1 VEYLRQFVIPFK
13 GLKSGEHQ
21 YDFDIDDLFFEAF
34 EYSELKK
41 GQIRVQ
47 LNLVKEDSMLVLQFN
62 LAGQITVPCDRCLEP
77 VNIRVE
83 GDEELIIKF
92 GSDFHEES
100 ESIQVIPEGETMID
114 VSNYIYEYI
123 HLLVPARK
131 VHPEDE
137 EGNSSCDPEILK
149 RLDTILPP
157 AEPDPRWE
165 ALKKLTT
172 KN

>member
-1 VEYLRQFVIPFK
+1 MDYLRQFVISFK
-13 GLKSGEHQ
+13 GLKPGEHQ
-21 YDFDIDDLFFEAF
+21 YDFDIDDLFFDSF

-41 GQIRVQ
+41 GQIHVH
-47 LNLVKEDSMLVLQFN
+47 LNMMKEETMLILQFN
-62 LAGQITVPCDRCLEP
+62 LAGKITVPCDRCFEP
-77 VNIRVE
+77 VDIPVE

-100 ESIQVIPEGETMID
+100 ESIQIIPEGEGQID
-114 VSNYIYEYI
+114 VSNFIYEYI

-137 EGNSSCDPEILK
+137 EGNSSCDPEIIK
-149 RLDTILPP
+149 RLDTIAPSS
-157 AEPDPRWE
+157 EPDPRWE
-165 ALKKLTT
+165 VLKKLTT